1 MTGGH
6 YKFFFCFT
14 NRHISE
20 RGQDVWRNARAWSCY
35 CTQWCRWRE
44 QVSLWAFCGIEVM
57 CDRDLIG
64 AIIIDPLVSIHTG
77 DENSNVDMEQVMGI
91 LRGLAERTDAAVL
104 VLHHIRKSSGSSPN
118 VDDSMRGASA
128 VVNAARHTML
138 LTSLSSKD
146 ASRYGIAELE
156 RGLYFGVTSGK
167 NNYGIKDGATTFFKN
182 NAIDVRVI
190 RLDAQDNEYAD
201 VESCG
206 YPVVVDLE
214 AGNGDKPSTIMP
226 VHVVRVFQQINATW
240 PAILSDYCES
250 FSEEWGVAKSG
261 VYDRLKC
268 LPSAKEMKAEV
279 KIQGMLYGVWTEKI
293 DGKKALL
300 SEIIS

>member
-1 MTGGH
+1 
-6 YKFFFCFT
+6 
-14 NRHISE
+14 
-20 RGQDVWRNARAWSCY
+20 
-35 CTQWCRWRE
+35 
-44 QVSLWAFCGIEVM
+44 M

-91 LRGLAERTDAAVL
+91 LRGFAERTGAAVL
-104 VLHHIRKSSGSSPN
+104 VRHHIRKSSGSSAN

>member
-1 MTGGH
+1 
-6 YKFFFCFT
+6 
-14 NRHISE
+14 
-20 RGQDVWRNARAWSCY
+20 
-35 CTQWCRWRE
+35 
-44 QVSLWAFCGIEVM
+44 M

-138 LTSLSSKD
+138 LTSLSIKD
-146 ASRYGIAELE
+146 ASRYGIVELE

-167 NNYGIKDGATTFFKN
+167 NNYGIKDGTTTFFKN
-182 NAIDVRVI
+182 KSIDVPVMA
-190 RLDAQDNEYAD
+190 LDADWNEYAD
-201 VESCG
+201 VDSCG
-206 YPVVVDLE
+206 YPVMVDLE
-214 AGNGDKPSTIMP
+214 SGSGDKPSTIMP
-226 VHVVRVFQQINATW
+226 VHVVRVLQQVNATW
-240 PAILSDYCES
+240 PAILSDYFEA

-279 KIQGMLYGVWTEKI
+279 KIQGVLYGVWTEKI

-300 SEIIS
+300 REIIS